1 MTLGNLMEEAGDDQD
16 PSVSEIQDSVDR
28 ALSDAGR
35 RADSVPA
42 AVVEAAKEAYEQRGR
57 VTGAAEP
64 SAEDETTEPSG
75 AGAAR
80 RHDLGRE
87 IVPGAAP
94 RRPRAALD

>member
-1 MTLGNLMEEAGDDQD
+1 MTLGNLMEEAGDDHD

-64 SAEDETTEPSG
+64 SAEDETTEPTAPGTHG
-75 AGAAR
+75 ATTSV
-80 RHDLGRE
+80 GR
-87 IVPGAAP
+87 
-94 RRPRAALD
+94 